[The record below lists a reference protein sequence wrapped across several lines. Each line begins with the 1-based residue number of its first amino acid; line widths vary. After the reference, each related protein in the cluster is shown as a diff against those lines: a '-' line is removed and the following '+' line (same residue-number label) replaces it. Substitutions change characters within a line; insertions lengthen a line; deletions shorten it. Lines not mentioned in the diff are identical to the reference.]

1 MNNHDRSF
9 LYGDGLFE
17 TVRVR
22 RGGSIRWF
30 PQHVKRIL
38 GSGRALGY
46 PKASLHDAVE
56 ALHEFIGS
64 QAGLW
69 RVTISRKDSEA
80 PFGGHGGVATRFRA
94 YTPPMRADLGIAQGF
109 YLPDDFLA
117 EHKTTS
123 YLRNVEARRR
133 AKIDG
138 FDDAVMVSKDG
149 LVGEAAAANIVVVSN
164 GVASTPPIR
173 GILPGV
179 TRAGVLELAE
189 AHGEPIEVR
198 EISLNELREAD
209 EIAMMSAG
217 IGVIAAASLDGR
229 ELDDSWSRRVGEWL
243 P

>member
-38 GSGRALGY
+38 GSGRELGF

-56 ALHEFIGS
+56 ALHDFIGS

-69 RVTISRKDSEA
+69 RVTISRKDSDA
-80 PFGGHGGVATRFRA
+80 PFGGHGGVSTRFRA
-94 YTPPMRADLGIAQGF
+94 YTPPMRSHLGVAHGF
-109 YLPDDFLA
+109 YLPGDFLA

-123 YLRNVEARRR
+123 YVRNVEARRR
-133 AKIDG
+133 AISDG
-138 FDDAVMVSKDG
+138 FDDAVMVSQDG
-149 LVGEAAAANIVVVSN
+149 LVGEASAANIVVVTD
-164 GVASTPPIR
+164 GAACTPPVR

-179 TRAGVLELAE
+179 TRAGVLGLSE
-189 AHGEPIEVR
+189 AHGEPISVR
-198 EISLNELREAD
+198 DISLDELQEAD

-217 IGVIAAASLDGR
+217 LGVLAAASFDGR
-229 ELDDSWSRRVGEWL
+229 ELDDTWSRHVGEWL